1 MLQRMEDTSYSV
13 RRRRKRRLYR
23 LRQRVIESSVILVC
37 VLLVVLLIRNCSG
50 KGTAANTSSPTEGGS
65 LPSAP
70 VLPVLPSVTADTFT
84 LTEEINSQSAVLIDC
99 TENSIL
105 AAKDAQAILYPASIT
120 KVMALLVAV
129 ENIDDYSD
137 TFTMTYDILHPLY
150 LENATIVGF
159 MEDEVVPLTDLLY
172 GAILP
177 SGADATQ
184 ALAEYV
190 SGSEEAFAELMNQRA
205 REMGLQNT
213 HFVNTSGLHDSN
225 HYTCALDMAII
236 LREAM
241 KNELCRQVLTTHTY
255 VTEPTPQHPEG
266 IPLANAMIGR
276 VKTNPPQG
284 ATVLGGKTGYTSEA
298 GHTMVSMAIG
308 DNGHEYIFVSLKA
321 ADKYK
326 ATNDA
331 IATYSMFCS
340 TNNA

>member
-1 MLQRMEDTSYSV
+1 MQRMEDTLYSV
-13 RRRRKRRLYR
+13 RRKRKRRLYR
-23 LRQRVIESSVILVC
+23 LRQRAIELSIIIVC
-37 VLLVVLLIRNCSG
+37 VLLVVLLVRSCSRND
-50 KGTAANTSSPTEGGS
+50 TITNTSTPTDHET
-65 LPSAP
+65 LPSVP
-70 VLPVLPSVTADTFT
+70 VLPAIPSVTADTYT
-84 LTEEINSQSAVLIDC
+84 LSDEVNSQSAVLIDC
-99 TENSIL
+99 AENTIL

-129 ENIDDYSD
+129 ENIDTFND

-150 LENATIVGF
+150 LENATIAGF
-159 MEDEVVPLTDLLY
+159 MEDEAVPLTDLLY

-205 REMGLQNT
+205 EEMGLQNT
-213 HFVNTSGLHDSN
+213 HFVNTSGLHDAN

-241 KNELCRQVLTTHTY
+241 KNDLCRQVLTTHTY
-255 VTEPTPQHPEG
+255 VTTPTQQHPEG

-276 VKTNPPQG
+276 VKTTPPQG

-308 DNGHEYIFVSLKA
+308 ENGHEYIFVSLKA
-321 ADKYK
+321 TDKYK

-331 IATYSMFCS
+331 ITAYSMFCV
-340 TNNA
+340 TDNE

>member
-1 MLQRMEDTSYSV
+1 MQSESGASYSA
-13 RRRRKRRLYR
+13 RRKRKRLLYR
-23 LRQRVIESSVILVC
+23 LRQRIIE
-37 VLLVVLLIRNCSG
+37 LLIIAAIVTAVVLLIRGCSDNG
-50 KGTAANTSSPTEGGS
+50 GDVISSPS
-65 LPSAP
+65 SDIAPLPSP
-70 VLPVLPSVTADTFT
+70 VLPVLPSFTADTYT
-84 LTEEINSQSAVLIDC
+84 LGDEINSQSAVLIDC
-99 TENSIL
+99 TDNTIL

-120 KVMALLVAV
+120 KVMSLLVAV
-129 ENIDDYSD
+129 ENIDSFDD
-137 TFTMTYDILHPLY
+137 MFTMTYDILHPLY
-150 LENATIVGF
+150 LQNATIVGF

-172 GAILP
+172 GTILP

-205 REMGLQNT
+205 EEMGLQNT
-213 HFVNTSGLHDSN
+213 HFVNTSGLHDAN

-241 KNELCRQVLTTHTY
+241 KNDICRQVLTTHTY
-255 VTEPTPQHPEG
+255 VTTPTEQHPDG

-276 VKTNPPQG
+276 VKTTPPDG

-298 GHTMVSMAIG
+298 GHTMSSLAVG
-308 DNGHEYIFVSLKA
+308 DDGHEYIFVSLKA

-331 IATYSMFCS
+331 IHTYSMFC
-340 TNNA
+340 APEE